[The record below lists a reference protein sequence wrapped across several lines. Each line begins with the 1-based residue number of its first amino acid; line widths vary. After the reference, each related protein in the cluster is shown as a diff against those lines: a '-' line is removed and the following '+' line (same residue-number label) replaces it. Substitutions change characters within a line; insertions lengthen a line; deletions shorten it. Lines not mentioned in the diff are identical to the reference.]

1 MEIPMTKLTNAL
13 RTQFAQ
19 AEKLLL
25 ASGWVKTHSICHDGG
40 ATGNFGICFRKEGQ
54 SLYLNF
60 KTVGP
65 ILNIL
70 EA

>member
-1 MEIPMTKLTNAL
+1 MAKLTNDL
-13 RTQFAQ
+13 RNQFALAQ
-19 AEKLLL
+19 TLLL
-25 ASGWVKTHSICHDGG
+25 ADGWIKTHSICHDGG
-40 ATGNFGICFRKEGQ
+40 ATGNFGMCFRKAGQ

-70 EA
+70 QA